1 MGRKLAGMLT
11 SLYRDESGATTV
23 EYALIAALIVLVSVL
38 VIAQLQQSLGESITQ
53 QKNYFEGG
61 K

>member
-1 MGRKLAGMLT
+1 VTAF
-11 SLYRDESGATTV
+11 YRDESGATTV

-38 VIAQLQQSLGESITQ
+38 VIAQLQQSVGESITQ
-53 QKNYFEGG
+53 HKNYFEGG